1 MQINH
6 DRSYIGR
13 TSREFISRGYA
24 CESIHSL
31 RFSFVY
37 TEAQQ
42 AENKAYADQ
51 VGSDSNEWNA
61 RVSRTALLKSG
72 HMEPVAALLAKN
84 LKVYQFDKNEDIPYR
99 SDWDLFFWCNDL
111 SQTVRGGLSGRDYSY
126 FTMTFN
132 ENHCPER
139 RQRIYDRAMHILKP
153 FADDANLEVA
163 VQYTVVMDTVKLQHD
178 AELAAPKLGGRTCE
192 HRGMEGRLEWNGQ
205 RLYFRKKRSRTYIYK
220 LTDAEILSLSW
231 KLPA

>member
-1 MQINH
+1 MQIIH
-6 DRSYIGR
+6 DRSYIGQ

-24 CESIHSL
+24 CESIYSL
-31 RFSFVY
+31 RFSFAY

-42 AENKAYADQ
+42 AENRAYADQ
-51 VGSDSNEWNA
+51 VGFDSDEWNT
-61 RVSRTALLKSG
+61 RVSRAALLKSG

-132 ENHCPER
+132 ENHGPDR
-139 RQRIYDRAMHILKP
+139 RQRIYSRVMRILNQ
-153 FADDANLEVA
+153 FVDDPNLEIA
-163 VQYTVVMDTVKLQHD
+163 VQYVAIMDDIKLQRD
-178 AELAAPKLGGRTCE
+178 AEIAAPKLGGRTCE
-192 HRGMEGRLEWNGQ
+192 HRGMEGRLEWSGE
-205 RLYFRKKRSRTYIYK
+205 RLYFRKKRSRTYIYR
-220 LTDAEILSLSW
+220 LTDAEILALSW
-231 KLPA
+231 KLSA